1 MRKEQLY
8 TCALSRDKSIGFVW
22 EQPLLAAQISSLP
35 ASRPQN
41 NTLSIKIYPT
51 RQQQQQQQSV
61 SQTESGSKKRDECRL
76 HKKIK
81 ERECGKNCAAAA
93 AM

>member
-51 RQQQQQQQSV
+51 RQQQQRQSV
-61 SQTESGSKKRDECRL
+61 SQTESGSKKETNAGCI
-76 HKKIK
+76 KKIK